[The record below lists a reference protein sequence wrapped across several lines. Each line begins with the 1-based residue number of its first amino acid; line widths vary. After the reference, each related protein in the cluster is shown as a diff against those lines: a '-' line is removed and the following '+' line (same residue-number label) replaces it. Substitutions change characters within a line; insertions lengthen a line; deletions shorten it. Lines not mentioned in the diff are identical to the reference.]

1 MSGLDTPGLDSPGL
15 GTPGLGTP
23 DQDTGGQDTAPSG
36 VPPAVRRPG
45 HGDLDGRDPGGG
57 NPGVPSPNG
66 TGTRSSRGT
75 RAEPTRA
82 GARAAGA
89 RAAGASAAGTRPAA
103 LRTTTW
109 RSSSRPS
116 LEPGP
121 RAWLP
126 VEADEVLLVTGFD
139 FLQGEVERI
148 VAAAGGLL
156 RVVTDVS
163 EAAPFWDSAAA
174 VLVGSDI
181 RELPPRRRAPAVL
194 VGLSGEGDSL
204 WHLGAAIGA
213 QRVAVLPDAAA
224 WLAEYLSRSRSPEAG
239 GVVLGVTGGCG
250 GAGATTAAIWISQA
264 AAGLGA
270 RVLLVDADPW
280 GGGVELA
287 LAAEE
292 APGLRWPDLADASG
306 SIDPGQLADA
316 LPVAGGFSFLSWPG
330 SRERPAP
337 VDSAAAGGVLDAA
350 RRGFELV
357 VVDIGRNAEPL
368 RTFAWDCDRLLVVVP
383 AQLKAAVASAR
394 LLQEL
399 PPVDAAL
406 VIRGKAGA
414 ALDGMLIAESVG
426 LPLHAIVPEIRGTA
440 GAAELGR
447 LLEHGR
453 RRSVRRFAA
462 AVLELLDGEPLSL
475 EAQ

>member
-1 MSGLDTPGLDSPGL
+1 MSRHHARNPDTAFGPDNA
-15 GTPGLGTP
+15 
-23 DQDTGGQDTAPSG
+23 DQDASHQDTSGQDIRRQNFAP
-36 VPPAVRRPG
+36 
-45 HGDLDGRDPGGG
+45 
-57 NPGVPSPNG
+57 PGVPTGLWRPGLEDPRVEDSAGGILAGGSPG
-66 TGTRSSRGT
+66 ESTPRLKR
-75 RAEPTRA
+75 
-82 GARAAGA
+82 GARAAPARATARTIGA
-89 RAAGASAAGTRPAA
+89 RVAAGRPAA
-103 LRTTTW
+103 W
-109 RSSSRPS
+109 HSPASASP
-116 LEPGP
+116 EPGR

-126 VEADEVLLVTGFD
+126 VEADEVLLVTGFG

-148 VAAAGGLL
+148 VAATGGLL
-156 RVVTDVS
+156 RVVADVS

-174 VLVGSDI
+174 VLVGSDV

-213 QRVAVLPDAAA
+213 QRVAVLPDAAS

-250 GAGATTAAIWISQA
+250 GAGATTAAIWISQV
-264 AAGLGA
+264 AAGLGV

-292 APGLRWPDLADASG
+292 APGLRWPDLADARG

-316 LPVAGGFSFLSWPG
+316 LPVAGEFSFLSWPG
-330 SRERPAP
+330 SRDRPAP
-337 VDSAAAGGVLDAA
+337 VDSSAVGGVLDAA

-399 PPVDAAL
+399 PPVDAGL

-414 ALDGMLIAESVG
+414 ALDGTLIADSVG
-426 LPLHAIVPEIRGTA
+426 LPLFAVLPEIRGTA
-440 GAAELGR
+440 GATELGR
-447 LLEHGR
+447 LLEQGR
-453 RRSVRRFAA
+453 RRSVRRFAT
-462 AVLELLDGEPLSL
+462 AVLELLNGDLLSV
-475 EAQ
+475 EAP

>member
-1 MSGLDTPGLDSPGL
+1 
-15 GTPGLGTP
+15 
-23 DQDTGGQDTAPSG
+23 
-36 VPPAVRRPG
+36 V
-45 HGDLDGRDPGGG
+45 
-57 NPGVPSPNG
+57 
-66 TGTRSSRGT
+66 
-75 RAEPTRA
+75 
-82 GARAAGA
+82 RAAPL
-89 RAAGASAAGTRPAA
+89 RP
-103 LRTTTW
+103 
-109 RSSSRPS
+109 P
-116 LEPGP
+116 EPGQG
-121 RAWLP
+121 AWLP
-126 VEADEVLLVTGFD
+126 ADTDEVLLVTGFD

-156 RVVTDVS
+156 RVVADVS
-163 EAAPFWDSAAA
+163 EAAPYWDSAAA

-204 WHLGAAIGA
+204 WHLAAAIGA

-239 GVVLGVTGGCG
+239 GLVLGVTGGCG
-250 GAGATTAAIWISQA
+250 GAGATTAAIWIAQA

-280 GGGVELA
+280 GGGLELA

-292 APGLRWPDLADASG
+292 SPGLRWPDLADASG

-330 SRERPAP
+330 SRERPPA
-337 VDSAAAGGVLDAA
+337 VDAATVGGVLDAA
-350 RRGFELV
+350 RRGYELV
-357 VVDIGRNAEPL
+357 VVDIGRNVEPL

-399 PPVDAAL
+399 PPVDSAL
-406 VIRGKAGA
+406 VIRGRAGA
-414 ALDGMLIAESVG
+414 ALDGTLIAESVG
-426 LPLHAIVPEIRGTA
+426 LPLHGVMPEVRGTA

-447 LLEHGR
+447 LLEQGK

-462 AVLELLDGEPLSL
+462 SVLELLDGGLPAGD
-475 EAQ
+475 AQ